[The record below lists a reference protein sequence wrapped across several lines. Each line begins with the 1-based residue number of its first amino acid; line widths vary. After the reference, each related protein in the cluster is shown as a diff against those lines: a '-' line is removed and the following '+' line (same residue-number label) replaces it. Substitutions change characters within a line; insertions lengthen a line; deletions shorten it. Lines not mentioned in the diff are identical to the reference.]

1 MSSSWKFSRVKKLNG
16 TIEVPADKSITHRA
30 VMLSSIANGHSR
42 IENYLASGDCKSS
55 INAFR
60 NMGVKIIED
69 GYALDIYGVGLD
81 GLKEPH
87 GQIDAGNSGT
97 TVRLL
102 CGILAGQ
109 NFRTQIIGD
118 ASLSKRPMKR
128 IINPLSKMGAVFSAQ
143 NNDNLPLTI
152 TGSNNLQAINYSS
165 YVSSA
170 QVKSCV
176 LFAGLYANGV
186 TTFSEPTRSRD
197 HTERMLI
204 ARGAK
209 LNVFGNSVSIEKT
222 NELSSVNV
230 VVPGDIS
237 SAAFFIVA
245 GLIVPKSN
253 VLLKNVGINS
263 TRDGIL
269 EVLKDMGAK
278 ISLQNVRNVCGEL
291 VSDILVASSELDA
304 VEFGSSIIPR
314 LVDEIPILALAA
326 TQAKGQTKI
335 YGAQELRVKESDRIK
350 TIANELTKMGADI
363 NELEDGL
370 VINGPTALKG
380 AQVESYGDHRIAM
393 MLSIAALIADGQTQ
407 INGIECVATSYAN
420 FHSDLISIVG
430 A

>member
-1 MSSSWKFSRVKKLNG
+1 MSSFWEFSRVNKLNG

-60 NMGVKIIED
+60 NMDVKIVED

-81 GLKEPH
+81 GLKESH
-87 GQIDAGNSGT
+87 RQIDAGNSGT

-109 NFRTQIIGD
+109 NFSTQIIGD
-118 ASLSKRPMKR
+118 ASLSKRPMRR
-128 IINPLSKMGAVFSAQ
+128 IIEPLSKMGAGFNAREG
-143 NNDNLPLTI
+143 NYLPLTI
-152 TGSNNLQAINYSS
+152 TGLNNLQAINYASNI
-165 YVSSA
+165 SSA

-176 LFAGLYANGV
+176 LFAGLYANGI
-186 TTFSEPTRSRD
+186 TTFREPTRSRD

-209 LNVFGNSVSIEKT
+209 LKVNGNSVSIEKT
-222 NELSSVNV
+222 KELKPINM

-245 GLIVPKSN
+245 GLIVPNSTI
-253 VLLKNVGINS
+253 LLKNVGINP
-263 TRDGIL
+263 TRAGII
-269 EVLKDMGAK
+269 EVLKNMGGK
-278 ISLQNVRNVCGEL
+278 ILLQNMRNVCGET
-291 VSDILVASSELDA
+291 VADIVVKSSELKA
-304 VEFGSSIIPR
+304 LEFGGEIIPR

-350 TIANELTKMGADI
+350 TIASELTKMGADI
-363 NELEDGL
+363 KETKDGL
-370 VINGPTALKG
+370 IINGPITLKG
-380 AQVESYGDHRIAM
+380 SQVESYGDHRIAM
-393 MLSIAALIADGQTQ
+393 MLSIASLIADGQTQ
-407 INGIECVATSYAN
+407 INSIECVATSYTN
-420 FHSDLISIVG
+420 FYSDLTSIVG